1 MLWASTKNKIVSD
14 KSGWNLWSGNPGAP
28 CHFFTKKRKNKS
40 KSVVSLD
47 KKRDRVRQISLKP
60 LIWKSR
66 CSMPFYFAKIK
77 QEVKKSCEPRQ
88 KRGCFRVLWRSFLHF
103 FKSLSFTT
111 RIPDRRFRDL
121 RVMIKLSLDGNPDDP
136 CEKVETS
143 DLEFARQQL
152 LSDQLLSQK
161 VPKRPKLSKIP
172 PFEIFVYL
180 KKEEL

>member
-1 MLWASTKNKIVSD
+1 
-14 KSGWNLWSGNPGAP
+14 
-28 CHFFTKKRKNKS
+28 
-40 KSVVSLD
+40 
-47 KKRDRVRQISLKP
+47 
-60 LIWKSR
+60 
-66 CSMPFYFAKIK
+66 
-77 QEVKKSCEPRQ
+77 
-88 KRGCFRVLWRSFLHF
+88 
-103 FKSLSFTT
+103 
-111 RIPDRRFRDL
+111 
-121 RVMIKLSLDGNPDDP
+121 MIKLSLDGNPDDP